1 MSAAQRLS
9 SSLPRSADSASASS
23 ERNASRSAVWAGVSD
38 TGNLPSGV
46 FKTDNSTTSSVVA
59 GGGGMQA
66 VIEPTGL
73 RTLENVVRLID
84 PAILKRA
91 LDNDVLERGQHPQV

>member
-1 MSAAQRLS
+1 
-9 SSLPRSADSASASS
+9 
-23 ERNASRSAVWAGVSD
+23 
-38 TGNLPSGV
+38 
-46 FKTDNSTTSSVVA
+46 
-59 GGGGMQA
+59 MQA

-91 LDNDVLERGQHPQV
+91 LDNDVLERALHPQV